1 MQHYVY
7 KCKRILICFSNTW
20 VCLQEVQ
27 NVHKGTTL
35 QIEIMH
41 LLFNIFL
48 HKGMKEQL
56 PPDKSQQDHK
66 TLSNSVLLIYSNT
79 ASQENNKL
87 ALAKVAQIWCDSNL
101 LFITVRIAQIIWNQ
115 NFWCWFVPLP
125 YLVLKN
131 RYKLKVL
138 PCNLS
143 LNSHIRVY
151 DFCITLA
158 QHTS

>member
-35 QIEIMH
+35 QIEILH
-41 LLFNIFL
+41 LFL

-66 TLSNSVLLIYSNT
+66 MLSNSVSLIYSNT
-79 ASQENNKL
+79 TNQEKNKL
-87 ALAKVAQIWCDSNL
+87 ALAKVAQI
-101 LFITVRIAQIIWNQ
+101 
-115 NFWCWFVPLP
+115 
-125 YLVLKN
+125 
-131 RYKLKVL
+131 
-138 PCNLS
+138 
-143 LNSHIRVY
+143 
-151 DFCITLA
+151 
-158 QHTS
+158 